1 MSDSI
6 DFSKYKLADEPTPVG
21 EQLTAHYKK

>member
-6 DFSKYKLADEPTPVG
+6 DFSKYKLADEKTPIN